1 MLSCRR
7 FFTDQNFKNRIITNS
22 FTLRNLKWSTKIED
36 VEERN
41 NKIVIPKKSNFKR
54 LTSCATMRKVRNNED
69 ENDEKE
75 KDKISQKRETSYR
88 ARKKIISRLNNEI
101 DLIGELK
108 TNDKKE
114 EISKI
119 EINLNKENKYYIRK
133 NSNKSMGYNDKLSE
147 IYFNKNEINNVIKD
161 NNYYINSNPNKGKG
175 YISNISS
182 YCSKNNYSEK
192 SSNVIINNGGNK
204 NKYMLYKNI
213 KHIYQNNIIKLTASE
228 ENNSQLLN
236 SHKNIETNNNFEHVK
251 KIEKAKITLDKENNN
266 YSYYLK

>member
-119 EINLNKENKYYIRK
+119 EINLNKENKY
-133 NSNKSMGYNDKLSE
+133 
-147 IYFNKNEINNVIKD
+147 
-161 NNYYINSNPNKGKG
+161 
-175 YISNISS
+175 
-182 YCSKNNYSEK
+182 
-192 SSNVIINNGGNK
+192 
-204 NKYMLYKNI
+204 
-213 KHIYQNNIIKLTASE
+213 
-228 ENNSQLLN
+228 
-236 SHKNIETNNNFEHVK
+236 
-251 KIEKAKITLDKENNN
+251 
-266 YSYYLK
+266 